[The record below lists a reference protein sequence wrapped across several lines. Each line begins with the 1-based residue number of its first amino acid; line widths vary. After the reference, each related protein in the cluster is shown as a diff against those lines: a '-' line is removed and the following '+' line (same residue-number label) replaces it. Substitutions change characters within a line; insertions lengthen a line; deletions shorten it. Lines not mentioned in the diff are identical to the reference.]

1 MVAIALALVSV
12 VSAGLIGA
20 LASYGAEATA
30 PFHYTITGTVQLP
43 SGAYATG
50 AVVVLTTDGG
60 AQENYTVKPNGTFYF
75 LDVPSGGASLNVT
88 LVDYAPV
95 TVDTFAS
102 PVYNA
107 GTTGLGIGLSVGNAS
122 NGTTVFLSPFP
133 DLESFVSTIGAEA
146 VLLGLVAVVAG
157 ATAALTYR
165 RDRFPLG
172 IVAGGA
178 GVAVPTTLY
187 LLSLSSVFPTV
198 AIVAGVAGGLGA
210 FAMALNA
217 IQLALVGAPVRSG

>member
-1 MVAIALALVSV
+1 M
-12 VSAGLIGA
+12 AG
-20 LASYGAEATA
+20 
-30 PFHYTITGTVQLP
+30 
-43 SGAYATG
+43 
-50 AVVVLTTDGG
+50 
-60 AQENYTVKPNGTFYF
+60 
-75 LDVPSGGASLNVT
+75 
-88 LVDYAPV
+88 
-95 TVDTFAS
+95 
-102 PVYNA
+102 
-107 GTTGLGIGLSVGNAS
+107 
-122 NGTTVFLSPFP
+122 
-133 DLESFVSTIGAEA
+133 
-146 VLLGLVAVVAG
+146 VAG

-217 IQLALVGAPVRSG
+217 IQLARSGAPVRSG